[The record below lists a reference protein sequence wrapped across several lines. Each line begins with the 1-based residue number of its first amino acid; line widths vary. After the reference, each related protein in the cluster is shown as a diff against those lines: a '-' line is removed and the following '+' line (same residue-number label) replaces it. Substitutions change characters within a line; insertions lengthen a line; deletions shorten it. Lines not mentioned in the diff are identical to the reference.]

1 MFLIKP
7 EKKTAHIFGKCSR
20 HLAKQD
26 FVTKKTE
33 FWLDT
38 YLIVPSTSPLN
49 LIVQSIKNSFSLK
62 ITSGD

>member
-7 EKKTAHIFGKCSR
+7 EEKTANIFVKCSR
-20 HLAKQD
+20 HLAEQD
-26 FVTKKTE
+26 FVTKKSE

-49 LIVQSIKNSFSLK
+49 LIVQSIH
-62 ITSGD
+62 

>member
-7 EKKTAHIFGKCSR
+7 EKKTANIFVKCSR
-20 HLAKQD
+20 HLAEQD

-49 LIVQSIKNSFSLK
+49 LIVQSIY
-62 ITSGD
+62 